1 MPLFRHNAVYER
13 LTGSALAAWAEIP
26 PAIASDCMNRSQAMD
41 AAIKPL
47 APGTRLTGQARTVAC
62 MVGDNSAIHAA
73 TRLIGP
79 GDVLVI
85 AAGDYAETA
94 LWGGLL
100 TQAVLSRGAAGVV
113 VDGAVRDIAEIR
125 EAGFPCFA
133 SAAVPAGPHKGFG
146 GTIDG
151 VIACA
156 GCAVAP
162 GDIILGDDDGIAVVP
177 LARATAVLAECHAK
191 LAQEEAALE
200 RLRQGTLLADQMD
213 IPEPHRS
220 TDIKFH

>member
-1 MPLFRHNAVYER
+1 MPIFRHDADFAR
-13 LTGSALAAWAEIP
+13 LSDKALANWAAIP

-41 AAIKPL
+41 ARIKPL

-62 MVGDNSAIHAA
+62 MVGDNGAIHAA
-73 TRLIGP
+73 IRLIGP

-85 AAGDYAETA
+85 AAGGYADTA

-100 TQAVLSRGAAGVV
+100 TQAALSRGAAGVV
-113 VDGAVRDIAEIR
+113 IDGAVRDIAEVR
-125 EAGFPCFA
+125 ETGFPCFA
-133 SAAVPAGPHKGFG
+133 AAAVPAGPHKGFG

-162 GDIILGDDDGIAVVP
+162 GDIILGDDDGIAVVS
-177 LARATAVLAECHAK
+177 LARAEAVLAACHAK
-191 LAQEEAALE
+191 LAQEAAALE
-200 RLRQGTLLADQMD
+200 RLSQGTLLADQMD
-213 IPEPHRS
+213 IPEP
-220 TDIKFH
+220 TPID

>member
-1 MPLFRHNAVYER
+1 MTILRHDAPFER
-13 LTGSALAAWAEIP
+13 LDQTALAAWAGIP
-26 PAIASDCMNRSQAMD
+26 PAIASDCMNRGQVM
-41 AAIKPL
+41 AARIKPL
-47 APGTRLTGQARTVAC
+47 APGTRLAGQARTVAC

-73 TRLIGP
+73 IRLIGP

-85 AAGDYAETA
+85 AAGGHADTA

-100 TQAVLSRGAAGVV
+100 TQAALARGAAGVV
-113 VDGAVRDIAEIR
+113 LDGAARDVAEIR

-133 SAAVPAGPHKGFG
+133 AATVPAGPHKGFG

-156 GCAVAP
+156 GCTVAP

-177 LARATAVLAECHAK
+177 LDRADTVLADCHAK
-191 LAQEEAALE
+191 LAQEEIALE
-200 RLRQGTLLADQMD
+200 RLRQGTLLADQME
-213 IPEPHRS
+213 IPEP
-220 TDIKFH
+220 TPIE

>member
-1 MPLFRHNAVYER
+1 MPLYRHDIRFAR
-13 LTGSALAAWAEIP
+13 LTGAALADWAAIP
-26 PAIASDCMNRSQAMD
+26 PAIASDCMNRDQSM
-41 AAIKPL
+41 AARIKPL

-73 TRLIGP
+73 LRLIGP

-85 AAGDYAETA
+85 AAGGYTEAA

-100 TQAVLSRGAAGVV
+100 TRTALSKGAAGVV
-113 VDGAVRDIAEIR
+113 IDGSVRDIAEIR

-133 SAAVPAGPHKGFG
+133 AGAVPAGPHKGFG

-156 GCAVAP
+156 GCTVAP
-162 GDIILGDDDGIAVVP
+162 GDIILGDDDGIVVVP
-177 LARATAVLAECHAK
+177 LGRAETLLTDCRAK
-191 LAQEEAALE
+191 IAQEDDALA
-200 RLRQGTLLADQMD
+200 RLRGGTLLADQIG
-213 IPEPHRS
+213 IPEPERIS
-220 TDIKFH
+220 